1 MKEAIFCTL
10 LTVSV
15 VFVVPIE
22 KGIIILGGTTVQP
35 LQEADDSP
43 SSEGKVVVSSPP
55 GAPEDTV
62 IARVTEIVALLLY
75 ADGYIT
81 NVLKEAGFAIVIEI
95 TPIDFS
101 TAHP

>member
-1 MKEAIFCTL
+1 M
-10 LTVSV
+10 
-15 VFVVPIE
+15 
-22 KGIIILGGTTVQP
+22 QP

-101 TAHP
+101 TAHPWRYVVIWKEAVGSSEFGLVL